1 MSSRSF
7 CSGRHARSWPSSCCR
22 TRLASSVRKRMRP
35 LSRTLSGSFAT
46 GRDFKAPF
54 TQLRSPLTDG
64 RSTARGRARLCTR
77 HCLSARP
84 RVSLRPFSSAVQRLL
99 PTRSDFVELP
109 ASHRLPLSWLL
120 EAASPP
126 IQYRALAEAAPE
138 SARDPELLAT
148 LRQAVLDYKPAHAIA
163 RKQRDTGL
171 WGGNLIGPG
180 PSKVFGWKETG
191 TVFQYRRLL
200 ELGWPPDLRPFRLTE
215 RFLFR
220 LLSRDEAPELLVE
233 FQRAAKGDPGFAL
246 WVRQTFREAAAAAL
260 ARAGHADD
268 PRLRGA
274 AHKIASDIVMFLR
287 GELVEKPFR
296 KAQGKT
302 VLDALA
308 YPPTLFSMEM
318 LAFLPV
324 LQRERAGF
332 IERLGHYLSTPA
344 PRRAFSVLAGR
355 KLLKPLF
362 VVLGDPLRSD
372 AQGRVTDVAFAV
384 YWLELLA

>member
-1 MSSRSF
+1 M
-7 CSGRHARSWPSSCCR
+7 
-22 TRLASSVRKRMRP
+22 
-35 LSRTLSGSFAT
+35 
-46 GRDFKAPF
+46 
-54 TQLRSPLTDG
+54 
-64 RSTARGRARLCTR
+64 
-77 HCLSARP
+77 
-84 RVSLRPFSSAVQRLL
+84 
-99 PTRSDFVELP
+99 ELP

-138 SARDPELLAT
+138 PARDPELLSR
-148 LRQAVLDYKPAHAIA
+148 LRQAALDYKPAHAIA
-163 RKQRDTGL
+163 RKQRETGL

-180 PSKVFGWKETG
+180 PSKAFGWKETG
-191 TVFQYRRLL
+191 TVFQYRRLV

-220 LLSRDEAPELLVE
+220 LLSRDESPELLVE
-233 FQRAAKGDPGFAL
+233 FQRTAKGDPGFAL
-246 WVRQTFREAAAAAL
+246 WARQTFREAAAAAL
-260 ARAGHADD
+260 ARGGHVED

-287 GELVEKPFR
+287 GDLVEKPFR

-302 VLDALA
+302 VLDPLA

-332 IERLGHYLSTPA
+332 IERLGHYVSTPA
-344 PRRAFSVLAGR
+344 PRRAFWVLAGR

-362 VVLGDPLRSD
+362 PILGDPLRSD

-384 YWLELLA
+384 YWLELLTRLGIVRQVPSASRVLARLFNECDDQGVWAPRNLRAMPHSPNPAISYYWPLEGPGRSPAQRQTDVTFRLALIARLMGLPVEVI

>member
-1 MSSRSF
+1 M
-7 CSGRHARSWPSSCCR
+7 
-22 TRLASSVRKRMRP
+22 
-35 LSRTLSGSFAT
+35 
-46 GRDFKAPF
+46 
-54 TQLRSPLTDG
+54 
-64 RSTARGRARLCTR
+64 
-77 HCLSARP
+77 
-84 RVSLRPFSSAVQRLL
+84 
-99 PTRSDFVELP
+99 ELP

-148 LRQAVLDYKPAHAIA
+148 LRQAVFDYKPAHAIA
-163 RKQRDTGL
+163 RKQRDSGL

-180 PSKVFGWKETG
+180 PLKAFGWKEAG

-200 ELGWPPDLRPFRLTE
+200 ELGWPPDQRPFRLTE

-220 LLSRDEAPELLVE
+220 LLSRDESPELLVE
-233 FQRAAKGDPGFAL
+233 FQRPAKGDPGFAL

-260 ARAGHADD
+260 ARAGHAED

-274 AHKIASDIVMFLR
+274 AHRIASDIVMFLR
-287 GELVEKPFR
+287 GELVEKAFR

-302 VLDALA
+302 VLDPLA

-332 IERLGHYLSTPA
+332 VERLGHYLSTPA
-344 PRRAFSVLAGR
+344 PRRAFWVLAGR

-362 VVLGDPLRSD
+362 VILGDPL
-372 AQGRVTDVAFAV
+372 
-384 YWLELLA
+384 